1 MKDYLQRMGR
11 SLMLP
16 VSVLPAAAL
25 LVGVGNWILR
35 LPGGVAQSI
44 GNFLAFAGNGL
55 LGQLALLFAVGL
67 ALGMVQKKE
76 AGAVALAAVVAYE
89 LPVNL
94 LAPKNIAALMNI
106 KLSAVNPAFDAL
118 VTNNVLLGII
128 SGLLAAAMYNRFSE
142 VRLPAALAFFSGK
155 RSVPIITAVLMLLV
169 SVVLLLVWP
178 PV

>member
-25 LVGVGNWILR
+25 LVGIGNWIMR
-35 LPGGVAQSI
+35 IDGTVAQSI
-44 GNFLAFAGNGL
+44 GNFLAIAGNGV

-89 LPVNL
+89 LPVFL
-94 LAPKNIAALMNI
+94 LAPAQIATLTNVKVAH
-106 KLSAVNPAFDAL
+106 VNPAFEAL
-118 VTNNVLLGII
+118 VNNNVLLGIV
-128 SGLLAAAMYNRFSE
+128 A
-142 VRLPAALAFFSGK
+142 
-155 RSVPIITAVLMLLV
+155 
-169 SVVLLLVWP
+169 
-178 PV
+178 

>member
-25 LVGVGNWILR
+25 LVGIGNWIMR
-35 LPGGVAQSI
+35 IDGTVAQSI
-44 GNFLAFAGNGL
+44 GNFLAIAGNGV

-89 LPVNL
+89 LPVFL
-94 LAPKNIAALMNI
+94 LAPAQIATLTNVKVAH
-106 KLSAVNPAFDAL
+106 VNPAF
-118 VTNNVLLGII
+118 
-128 SGLLAAAMYNRFSE
+128 
-142 VRLPAALAFFSGK
+142 
-155 RSVPIITAVLMLLV
+155 
-169 SVVLLLVWP
+169 
-178 PV
+178 